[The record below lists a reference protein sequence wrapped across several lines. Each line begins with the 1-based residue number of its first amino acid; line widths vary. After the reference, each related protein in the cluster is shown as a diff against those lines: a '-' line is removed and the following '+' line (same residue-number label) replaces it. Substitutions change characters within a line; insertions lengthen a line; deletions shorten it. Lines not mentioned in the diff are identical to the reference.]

1 MQPAILFLLG
11 KKIIKSDK
19 PFSLYLQ
26 RLDGFFSYRGIEM
39 KASLKNIVV
48 LISTAVVMLLVI
60 SMSLAAAAPGSAIGV
75 LGSTSTTQEQAST
88 AISSKPQAVLNDY
101 ENAVAALI
109 NSYRVASGLN
119 AIAYEPTLTYI
130 AKLRSADLMDRGYF
144 SHYTPE
150 GTTVF
155 DLMKANGIT
164 AKIRGENLGQ
174 AMPARIGSPE
184 AFLGAWRNSP
194 SHNANM
200 LRAGYNYIGVG
211 MVDNGDRIVV
221 TTVFTN

>member
-1 MQPAILFLLG
+1 MIG
-11 KKIIKSDK
+11 KRFQNEKK
-19 PFSLYLQ
+19 
-26 RLDGFFSYRGIEM
+26 
-39 KASLKNIVV
+39 LKNTVV
-48 LISTAVVMLLVI
+48 FIATAVVMFLVI
-60 SMSLAAAAPGSAIGV
+60 SMCLAAAAPSSAIEV
-75 LGSTSTTQEQAST
+75 KGSSTTQEQAGT
-88 AISSKPQAVLNDY
+88 AVAAKPQAVLNDY

-109 NSYRVASGLN
+109 NNYRTSSGVN
-119 AIAYEPTLTYI
+119 AIAYEPTLTYV

-155 DLMKANGIT
+155 DLLRANGIT
-164 AKIRGENLGQ
+164 AKLRGENLGQ
-174 AMPARIGSPE
+174 AMPAGIGSPE
-184 AFLGAWRNSP
+184 AFLNAWQNSP

-211 MVDNGDRIVV
+211 MVDNGYRIVV

>member
-1 MQPAILFLLG
+1 MQPAIIFLLG
-11 KKIIKSDK
+11 KKIIKSQK

-26 RLDGFFSYRGIEM
+26 RLDGFFSYGGIEV
-39 KASLKNIVV
+39 KSSLKNIVV
-48 LISTAVVMLLVI
+48 FIATAVVMLFVI
-60 SMSLAAAAPGSAIGV
+60 SMSLAAAPSSAIEV
-75 LGSTSTTQEQAST
+75 KAASTTQEQAST
-88 AISSKPQAVLNDY
+88 QVAVKPQATLNDY

-155 DLMKANGIT
+155 DLLKANGIT

-174 AMPARIGSPE
+174 AMPAGIGSPE
-184 AFLGAWRNSP
+184 AFLNAWHNSP

>member
-1 MQPAILFLLG
+1 
-11 KKIIKSDK
+11 
-19 PFSLYLQ
+19 
-26 RLDGFFSYRGIEM
+26 M
-39 KASLKNIVV
+39 KASLKNIAVF
-48 LISTAVVMLLVI
+48 IATAAMLFLVI
-60 SMSLAAAAPGSAIGV
+60 SMSLAAAPSSAIEV
-75 LGSTSTTQEQAST
+75 LGSTSATQEQAS
-88 AISSKPQAVLNDY
+88 AVAVKPQATLNDY

-119 AIAYEPTLTYI
+119 AVAYEPTLTYI

-174 AMPARIGSPE
+174 AMPAGIGSPE
-184 AFLGAWRNSP
+184 AFLNAWQNSP

-200 LRAGYNYIGVG
+200 LRVGYNYIGVG

>member
-1 MQPAILFLLG
+1 MQPAIIFLLG
-11 KKIIKSDK
+11 KKIIKSKK

-26 RLDGFFSYRGIEM
+26 RLDGFFSYRGIEV
-39 KASLKNIVV
+39 KSSIKNIVV
-48 LISTAVVMLLVI
+48 FIATAVVMLFVI
-60 SMSLAAAAPGSAIGV
+60 SMSLAAAPGSAIEV
-75 LGSTSTTQEQAST
+75 KAASTTQEQAS
-88 AISSKPQAVLNDY
+88 AQVAVKPQATLNDY

-130 AKLRSADLMDRGYF
+130 AKLRSADLMDRNYF

-155 DLMKANGIT
+155 DLLKANGIT
-164 AKIRGENLGQ
+164 SRLRGENLGQ
-174 AMPARIGSPE
+174 AMPAGIGSPE
-184 AFLGAWRNSP
+184 AFLNAWQNSP
-194 SHNANM
+194 THNANM
-200 LRAGYNYIGVG
+200 LRTGYSYIGVG

>member
-1 MQPAILFLLG
+1 MAFLVIG
-11 KKIIKSDK
+11 
-19 PFSLYLQ
+19 
-26 RLDGFFSYRGIEM
+26 GIEM
-39 KASLKNIVV
+39 KVSLKNIVV
-48 LISTAVVMLLVI
+48 FIATAAMLFLVI
-60 SMSLAAAAPGSAIGV
+60 SMSLAAAPSSAIEV
-75 LGSTSTTQEQAST
+75 KGSTSTTQEQAS
-88 AISSKPQAVLNDY
+88 AQVSSKPQATLNDY

-109 NSYRVASGLN
+109 NNYRVASGLN
-119 AIAYEPTLTYI
+119 AVAYEPTLTYI

-155 DLMKANGIT
+155 DLMAANGIT

-174 AMPARIGSPE
+174 AMPAGIGSPE
-184 AFLGAWRNSP
+184 AFLGAWQNSP

-200 LRAGYNYIGVG
+200 LRVGYNYIGVG

>member
-1 MQPAILFLLG
+1 
-11 KKIIKSDK
+11 
-19 PFSLYLQ
+19 
-26 RLDGFFSYRGIEM
+26 M

-48 LISTAVVMLLVI
+48 FIATAVVMLLVI
-60 SMSLAAAAPGSAIGV
+60 SMSLAAAPASSIEV
-75 LGSTSTTQEQAST
+75 LGTSSTQEQAG
-88 AISSKPQAVLNDY
+88 AQVDSKPQAVLNDY

-109 NSYRVASGLN
+109 NNYRVASGLN

-155 DLMKANGIT
+155 DLLKSNGIT

-174 AMPARIGSPE
+174 AMPAGIGSPE
-184 AFLGAWRNSP
+184 AFLGAWQNSP
-194 SHNANM
+194 SHNANL
-200 LRAGYNYIGVG
+200 LRVGYKYIGVG

>member
-1 MQPAILFLLG
+1 
-11 KKIIKSDK
+11 
-19 PFSLYLQ
+19 
-26 RLDGFFSYRGIEM
+26 M
-39 KASLKNIVV
+39 KANLKNIVV
-48 LISTAVVMLLVI
+48 FTATAVVLLLVI
-60 SMSLAAAAPGSAIGV
+60 SMCLATASPASAIEV
-75 LGSTSTTQEQAST
+75 KAASTTQEQAGT
-88 AISSKPQAVLNDY
+88 AVAGKPQAVLGDY

-109 NSYRVASGLN
+109 NSYRVSSGLN

-130 AKLRSADLMDRGYF
+130 AKLRSQDLMDRGYF
-144 SHYTPE
+144 AHYTPE
-150 GTTVF
+150 GTNVF
-155 DLMKANGIT
+155 DLFRANGINF
-164 AKIRGENLGQ
+164 KIGGENLGQ

-184 AFLGAWRNSP
+184 AFLNAWQNSS

>member
-1 MQPAILFLLG
+1 M
-11 KKIIKSDK
+11 KS
-19 PFSLYLQ
+19 
-26 RLDGFFSYRGIEM
+26 
-39 KASLKNIVV
+39 SLKNIVV
-48 LISTAVVMLLVI
+48 FIATAVVMFFVI
-60 SMSLAAAAPGSAIGV
+60 SISLAAAPASAIEV
-75 LGSTSTTQEQAST
+75 KAAITTQEQAGT
-88 AISSKPQAVLNDY
+88 QVAVKPQATLNDY

-155 DLMKANGIT
+155 DLLRANGIT
-164 AKIRGENLGQ
+164 ARLRGENLGQ
-174 AMPARIGSPE
+174 AMPAGIGSPE
-184 AFLGAWRNSP
+184 AFLGAWQNSP

-200 LRAGYNYIGVG
+200 LRAGYNYLGVG
-211 MVDNGDRIVV
+211 MVDNGVRIVV

>member
-1 MQPAILFLLG
+1 
-11 KKIIKSDK
+11 
-19 PFSLYLQ
+19 
-26 RLDGFFSYRGIEM
+26 M
-39 KASLKNIVV
+39 KANLKNIVV
-48 LISTAVVMLLVI
+48 FTATAVVLLLVI
-60 SMSLAAAAPGSAIGV
+60 SMCLAAASPGSAIEV
-75 LGSTSTTQEQAST
+75 KASSATQEQVGTQVA
-88 AISSKPQAVLNDY
+88 SKPQATLNDY

-109 NSYRVASGLN
+109 NSYRTSSGLN
-119 AIAYEPTLTYI
+119 AVAYEPTLTYI

-155 DLMKANGIT
+155 DLLRANGIT
-164 AKIRGENLGQ
+164 SRIRGENLGQ
-174 AMPARIGSPE
+174 AMPAGIGSPE
-184 AFLGAWRNSP
+184 AFLNAWQNSP

>member
-1 MQPAILFLLG
+1 
-11 KKIIKSDK
+11 
-19 PFSLYLQ
+19 
-26 RLDGFFSYRGIEM
+26 M
-39 KASLKNIVV
+39 KRNLKNIVV
-48 LISTAVVMLLVI
+48 FIATAVVVLLVI
-60 SMSLAAAAPGSAIGV
+60 SMCLAAASPASALEV
-75 LGSTSTTQEQAST
+75 KAANTTQEQAST
-88 AISSKPQAVLNDY
+88 ATASKPQAVLNDY

-109 NSYRVASGLN
+109 NSYRVSSGLN
-119 AIAYEPTLTYI
+119 AIAYEPTLTYV
-130 AKLRSADLMDRGYF
+130 AKLRSQDLMDRGYF

-155 DLMKANGIT
+155 NLIRANGIT
-164 AKIRGENLGQ
+164 IKIGGENLGQ
-174 AMPARIGSPE
+174 AMPAEIGSPE
-184 AFLGAWRNSP
+184 AFLNAWQNSS